1 MKKKAVILSALLF
14 AGMFAACGEKNQS
27 GSSSTNE
34 TLNTQNT
41 GTQES
46 GAALPDTTEDTD
58 LEIAYLKDVA
68 VEDYMNLNGEY
79 VGLTLSIPPKEEV
92 RDEQVE
98 QLALNAY
105 NSNIG
110 ILGGIEDRAVEIGD
124 TINLDYSG
132 FKDGVAFAGGTAQ
145 NQQLIIGSGQFI
157 NGFEDGLVGVMPG
170 ETVDLNL
177 SFPEGYG
184 NAELAGQPVVFTV
197 TVNYIYPDPIDSIEE
212 MQDEIIA
219 AMTYGE
225 FETADAFLEYCRDY
239 LEYEAEYDYTIYRE
253 NAVIAALEGLFT
265 FDGVPRALQN
275 KYVGNIRTSL
285 ENTAMQNGIDIDTY
299 CYYFYQ
305 VDAATYLELASQAST
320 RQGMIF
326 QYVAN
331 NENLTVS
338 DEELEESLQR
348 FAEENGVPSVE
359 ELLLVTDRESFRE
372 YFLFEKV
379 VDFIIENGH
388 VTEE

>member
-27 GSSSTNE
+27 GSASTNE

-46 GAALPDTTEDTD
+46 GTTSPDTAGDTD

-68 VEDYMNLNGEY
+68 VEDYMSLNGEY

-92 RDEQVE
+92 TDEQVE
-98 QLALNAY
+98 RLALNAY
-105 NSNIG
+105 NGNIG

-145 NQQLIIGSGQFI
+145 NQQLIIGSGKFI

-197 TVNYIYPDPIDSIEE
+197 TVNYIYPDPIISAEE
-212 MQDEIIA
+212 MQDEIII
-219 AMTYGE
+219 AMTDGE

-239 LEYEAEYDYTIYRE
+239 LEYEAEYNYTIYRE

-305 VDAATYLELASQAST
+305 VDAATYLELASQASAQ
-320 RQGMIF
+320 QGMAF

-338 DEELEESLQR
+338 DEELEESLHR
-348 FAEENGVPSVE
+348 FAEENGVASVE

-379 VDFIIENGH
+379 VDFIIQNGH

>member
-1 MKKKAVILSALLF
+1 MKKKAVILSAVLF
-14 AGMFAACGEKNQS
+14 AGIFAACGEKNQS
-27 GSSSTNE
+27 GSASTNE
-34 TLNTQNT
+34 TFNAQSA

-46 GAALPDTTEDTD
+46 GTASPDTAGDAE

-68 VEDYMNLNGEY
+68 VEDYMSLNGEY
-79 VGLTLSIPPKEEV
+79 VGLTLNIPPKEEV
-92 RDEQVE
+92 TDEQVE
-98 QLALNAY
+98 RLALNAY
-105 NSNIG
+105 NGNIG

-184 NAELAGQPVVFTV
+184 NAELAGQAVVFTV
-197 TVNYIYPDPIDSIEE
+197 TVNYIYPDPINSVEE
-212 MQDEIIA
+212 MQDELIT
-219 AMTYGE
+219 AMTEGE
-225 FETADAFLEYCRDY
+225 FETVGSFLEYCRDY

-253 NAVIAALEGLFT
+253 NAVIAALEGLFS
-265 FDGVPRALQN
+265 FDEVPRALQN

-320 RQGMIF
+320 QQGMIF

>member
-1 MKKKAVILSALLF
+1 MKKKAVILSALLL

-27 GSSSTNE
+27 GLTSTNE
-34 TLNTQNT
+34 TLNTQST
-41 GTQES
+41 GPQES
-46 GAALPDTTEDTD
+46 DNDSPDTAENTD
-58 LEIAYLKDVA
+58 LEIAYLKDVV
-68 VEDYMNLNGEY
+68 VEDYMTLNEEY
-79 VGLTLSIPPKEEV
+79 VGLTLYIPAKEEV
-92 RDEQVE
+92 TDERVE
-98 QLALNAY
+98 RLALNAY
-105 NSNIG
+105 NNNIA
-110 ILGGIEDRAVEIGD
+110 ILGGIVDRAVEIGD

-157 NGFEDGLVGVMPG
+157 DGFEDGLVGVMPG

-177 SFPEGYG
+177 SFPKGYG
-184 NAELAGQPVVFTV
+184 NTELAGQPVVFTV
-197 TVNYIYPDPIDSIEE
+197 TVNYIYPDPISSTEE
-212 MQDEIIA
+212 MQDEVIS
-219 AMTYGE
+219 AMTEGE
-225 FETADAFLEYCRDY
+225 YETVDSFLEYCREY
-239 LEYEAEYDYTIYRE
+239 LEYEAEYDYTVYKE
-253 NAVIAALEGLFT
+253 NAVIAALEGLFS
-265 FDGVPRALQN
+265 FDEVPRALQN
-275 KYVGNIRTSL
+275 KFEGSIRASL

-320 RQGMIF
+320 QQGMIF
-326 QYVAN
+326 QFVAN

-348 FAEENGVPSVE
+348 FAEENGVASVE

>member
-1 MKKKAVILSALLF
+1 MKKKALILSALLF
-14 AGMFAACGEKNQS
+14 AGMFVACGEKNQS
-27 GSSSTNE
+27 GSANTNE
-34 TLNTQNT
+34 TLNMQNT

-46 GAALPDTTEDTD
+46 GTASTDTAEDTD

-68 VEDYMNLNGEY
+68 VEDYMSLNGEY
-79 VGLTLSIPPKEEV
+79 VGLTLNIPPKEEV
-92 RDEQVE
+92 TDEQVE
-98 QLALNAY
+98 RLALNAY
-105 NSNIG
+105 NGNIG

-184 NAELAGQPVVFTV
+184 NAELAGQAVVFTV
-197 TVNYIYPDPIDSIEE
+197 TVNYIYPDPINSVEE
-212 MQDEIIA
+212 MQDELIT
-219 AMTYGE
+219 AMTEGE
-225 FETADAFLEYCRDY
+225 FETVGSFLEYCRDY

-253 NAVIAALEGLFT
+253 NAVIAALESLFS
-265 FDGVPRALQN
+265 FDEVPRALQN
-275 KYVGNIRTSL
+275 KYEGNIRASL

-320 RQGMIF
+320 QQGMIF

-331 NENLTVS
+331 NENLAVS
-338 DEELEESLQR
+338 DEELEDSLQR